1 MESYTNKNYDIFISL
16 LQELSNASTTMTK
29 MLAKH
34 KKVVVLGQ

>member
-29 MLAKH
+29 MLAND
-34 KKVVVLGQ
+34 KKLVVLGQ